1 LQYECRGCAACVDA
15 CNSVMT
21 KIDLPQG
28 LIRYSTEHAISNQF
42 SLKQM
47 QRRVL
52 RPRVLIYSGLLL
64 VIVLVFFGTLSVR
77 APLKLDVIRDR
88 GSLGREVDD
97 GMIENVYRLQ
107 IMNTAETAHRFSLR
121 VSGIESIALATPDEV
136 QLNGTESRAVPI
148 RVRVAH
154 GAGKPGSNKIFFEL
168 TAVDDA
174 SLHVKEK
181 AVFFVPR

>member
-1 LQYECRGCAACVDA
+1 MSLAELTSAR
-15 CNSVMT
+15 T
-21 KIDLPQG
+21 KIALPPG
-28 LIRYSTEHAISNQF
+28 LIRYSTEHAINNQF

-52 RPRVLIYSGLLL
+52 RPRVMIYSGLLL
-64 VIVLVFFGTLSVR
+64 AIILVFFGSLLMR

-97 GMIENVYRLQ
+97 GRIENVYRLQ
-107 IMNTAETAHRFSLR
+107 IMNTAETAHRFKLS
-121 VSGIESIALATPDEV
+121 VSGIETIGLATSDEV

-154 GAGKPGSNKIFFEL
+154 GAGQPGSNKIFFEL
-168 TAVDDA
+168 TAMDDH